1 MSCLMGWLLY
11 LALGL
16 ALSVLRVRQNVRPA
30 DALFVGLFW
39 PMELSRRWIEVV
51 VGVLINPG
59 WDGEGA

>member
-51 VGVLINPG
+51 VGVLMNPG

>member
-1 MSCLMGWLLY
+1 MGWLLY